1 MVGISRR
8 KFLMGT
14 AAVVGANFLNR
25 IPGTALTPEVG
36 LMKHAVGEIARP
48 DWIIRASSNE
58 NPYGP
63 SRVALQA
70 IAQAM
75 KDANKYGGITD
86 QIIAELAR
94 IEDLPPEAITLG
106 TGSGEILNV
115 SALIASIE
123 GGSIVAPYPTFE
135 ALPRYARNMG
145 SEIIR
150 VPVDEKMHIDLE
162 AMYAAIRPD
171 TRMVYLCN
179 PNNPVPSIIE
189 KNAMQS
195 FVKEVSKDRLVFV
208 DEAYY
213 EFVDNPD
220 FTSMMPFVRDGN
232 PNVIVARTA
241 SKIHGMAALRIGFAY
256 AHPDLI
262 TSMNMKKTGSLN
274 ILGQHA
280 ALASIRDQTF
290 QDFSRMKNKES
301 LALVE
306 GACDELGINY
316 VKSNANFSFLETG
329 MEIEKFSAQMME
341 RGIMVGRAFPPF
353 TTWARVSMQTPE
365 EMQYFVQVFREAMSA
380 S

>member
-1 MVGISRR
+1 MAGLSRR
-8 KFLMGT
+8 KFLFGTTALT
-14 AAVVGANFLNR
+14 AASLINR
-25 IPGTALTPEVG
+25 IPGTPLTPEIG
-36 LMKHAVGEIARP
+36 LMKNALGEVTRP

-70 IAQAM
+70 IARSL
-75 KDANKYGGITD
+75 KDANKYGGITND
-86 QIIAELAR
+86 IIAELAG
-94 IEDLPPEAITLG
+94 IEDLPIESITVG

-115 SALIASIE
+115 SALIASLE
-123 GGSIVAPYPTFE
+123 PGSIVAPYPTFE
-135 ALPRYARNMG
+135 ALPRYAGNMG

-150 VPVDEKMHIDLE
+150 VPVDEKMHIDLD

-179 PNNPVPSIIE
+179 PNNPIPSIIE
-189 KNAMQS
+189 KNAMRA
-195 FVKEVSKDRLVFV
+195 FVEEVSRDRLVFV

-220 FTSMMPFVRDGN
+220 FASMMPFVQDGN

-256 AHPDLI
+256 AHPDMI
-262 TSMNMKKTGSLN
+262 AQMNMKKTGSLN
-274 ILGQHA
+274 IVGQHA
-280 ALASIRDQTF
+280 ALASIRDMSF
-290 QDFSRMKNKES
+290 QDFSRARNKES

-306 GACDELGINY
+306 GACDEMGVNY
-316 VKSNANFSFLETG
+316 VKSNANFSFIETG
-329 MEIEKFSAQMME
+329 MEIEKFSSLMLDE
-341 RGIMVGRAFPPF
+341 GIMVGRAFPPF

-365 EMQYFVQVFREAMSA
+365 EMAYFVQSFRKIMTS
-380 S
+380 